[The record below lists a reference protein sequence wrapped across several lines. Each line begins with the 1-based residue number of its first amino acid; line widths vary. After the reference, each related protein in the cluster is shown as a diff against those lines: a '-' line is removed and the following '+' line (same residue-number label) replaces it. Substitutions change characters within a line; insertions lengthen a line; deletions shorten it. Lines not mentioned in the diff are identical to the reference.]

1 MTDTP
6 STAPLSPTPHA
17 ATRAHLLAGAFIAAV
32 ALAPLSGCG
41 DEGAPVA
48 HEQPSVDAQSNLA
61 QVSDTTIDEQPPSD
75 VALTEMRIASDTA
88 QSELDA
94 AVADIEGAG
103 AHISYIAL
111 DLATGQAIEHDAD
124 RTYYSASTIKGPFC
138 ISLVRAQGDT
148 ARANYGGL
156 ITSTVVNSDNEAYRT
171 LREKLYGASF
181 FADLCAEAGV
191 PCDLTHWYADYSVRD
206 LANLWRICAQWLSSD
221 DANAQWLADLMG
233 NSLNSQVDDIAG
245 EGATTWSKA
254 GWYSGGGPRYD
265 VTFDGGVVNAEQGSY
280 AIAVATNRG
289 SDFATV
295 ERVMRPLAVL
305 AEAGLDA
312 TRAQ

>member
-1 MTDTP
+1 M
-6 STAPLSPTPHA
+6 
-17 ATRAHLLAGAFIAAV
+17 
-32 ALAPLSGCG
+32 
-41 DEGAPVA
+41 
-48 HEQPSVDAQSNLA
+48 
-61 QVSDTTIDEQPPSD
+61 
-75 VALTEMRIASDTA
+75 
-88 QSELDA
+88 
-94 AVADIEGAG
+94 
-103 AHISYIAL
+103 
-111 DLATGQAIEHDAD
+111 
-124 RTYYSASTIKGPFC
+124 K
-138 ISLVRAQGDT
+138 
-148 ARANYGGL
+148 
-156 ITSTVVNSDNEAYRT
+156 
-171 LREKLYGASF
+171 KLYGASF

-289 SDFATV
+289 SDFVTV
-295 ERVMRPLAVL
+295 ERVMRPLATL
-305 AEAGLDA
+305 AEAGLGA

>member
-17 ATRAHLLAGAFIAAV
+17 ATRAHLLAGALLAAV
-32 ALAPLSGCG
+32 ALTPLSGCG

-48 HEQPSVDAQSNLA
+48 HEQPSVDTQSNLA

-75 VALTEMRIASDTA
+75 VALTEMRIVSDTA

-94 AVADIEGAG
+94 AVADIEGAS

-148 ARANYGGL
+148 ARANYGDL
-156 ITSTVVNSDNEAYRT
+156 ISSTVVNSDNEAYRT
-171 LREKLYGASF
+171 LREKLYGSSF

-191 PCDLTHWYADYSVRD
+191 SCDLTPV
-206 LANLWRICAQWLSSD
+206 
-221 DANAQWLADLMG
+221 
-233 NSLNSQVDDIAG
+233 
-245 EGATTWSKA
+245 
-254 GWYSGGGPRYD
+254 
-265 VTFDGGVVNAEQGSY
+265 SY
-280 AIAVATNRG
+280 THLPPGRG
-289 SDFATV
+289 C
-295 ERVMRPLAVL
+295 
-305 AEAGLDA
+305 
-312 TRAQ
+312 RARARRGDRRASRR